1 MSEKLIEAGGGY
13 QSRGVELMM
22 RSDEWRGRGEAMP
35 KCDGSEE
42 RSRLAYCLGNVS
54 RRPLITT
61 NLYTSFNVNIS
72 SCRGELLHFM
82 AL

>member
-42 RSRLAYCLGNVS
+42 RSRLAYCLMLVGG
-54 RRPLITT
+54 L
-61 NLYTSFNVNIS
+61 
-72 SCRGELLHFM
+72 
-82 AL
+82 